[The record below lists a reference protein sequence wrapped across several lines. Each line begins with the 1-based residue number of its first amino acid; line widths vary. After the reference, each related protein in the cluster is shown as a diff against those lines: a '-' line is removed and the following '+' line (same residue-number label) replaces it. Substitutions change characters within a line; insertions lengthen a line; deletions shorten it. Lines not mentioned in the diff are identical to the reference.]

1 MTNEEL
7 SRLVGRFRKPILSD
21 LIANG
26 LPSSVAGGILNWF
39 NPCDERYVKRVSS
52 WRTFLCEGAVP
63 RDQLPACLY
72 QYLPVPA
79 GADDKYCYVEG
90 MSVHIAHQVH
100 QAALIFYKAHAPARS
115 QTDWDSVKARLSDPP
130 DLCLTRADIRQMRR
144 ALRPIDN
151 LQPDTFGA
159 YGPGV
164 TQEGLTA
171 FDRWNRKGFIPPVPP
186 SWYRWSILDDWQPD
200 GVATDLRYTKIAE
213 VPKSLKSTRVVSAE
227 PAQSMYAQHVVSHA
241 LDIAMHKVFAGH
253 VYLHNQAMHNVHLYT
268 DWARTIDLSD
278 ASDHVS
284 CDLVSLLLP
293 SLWPILASVRST
305 HALFPDGDLVPLRTF
320 APMGSGVCFPILTI
334 VGLAVSALVSKTG
347 FYVWY
352 GDDGIVH
359 TAEAAATVDAQTAC
373 GLVVNTSKSCFHP
386 LFRESCGLE
395 LFKGVDITPNYVRD
409 PIESMDFAK
418 LNDLVKSMNRVGW
431 DSVVDAL
438 VADVIGDHGIRVRNN
453 PRIQRRELLCRVH
466 VPRLQHANVDGYAGL
481 RKWAVTRNQQS
492 DRSESEVSW
501 SSGSSQLVCRYRSFA
516 DYPDL
521 VDAIDTRYGS
531 DAYVFTKKAR

>member
-1 MTNEEL
+1 MGVN
-7 SRLVGRFRKPILSD
+7 
-21 LIANG
+21 
-26 LPSSVAGGILNWF
+26 
-39 NPCDERYVKRVSS
+39 
-52 WRTFLCEGAVP
+52 
-63 RDQLPACLY
+63 
-72 QYLPVPA
+72 
-79 GADDKYCYVEG
+79 
-90 MSVHIAHQVH
+90 IAHQVH
-100 QAALIFYKAHAPARS
+100 QAALMFYKAHAPARS
-115 QTDWDSVKARLSDPP
+115 RTDWDNVKARLSDPP

-151 LQPDTFGA
+151 IQPCKFGA

-164 TQEGLTA
+164 TQDGLTA
-171 FDRWNRKGFIPPVPP
+171 FQRWNREGFIPPVPP
-186 SWYRWSILDDWQPD
+186 SWYRWSILDDWQPQ
-200 GVATDLRYTKIAE
+200 GISYDLRYTKIAE

-227 PAQSMYAQHVVSHA
+227 PAQSMYAQHVVSHS
-241 LDIAMHKVFAGH
+241 LDAVLHKVFAGH
-253 VYLHNQAMHNVHLYT
+253 VFLHNQEAHNSYLHV

-334 VGLAVSALVSKTG
+334 VGLAISALVSKTG
-347 FYVWY
+347 CYSWY

-359 TAEAAATVDAQTAC
+359 ADEFAETMEVQTAC
-373 GLVVNTSKSCFHP
+373 GLVVNTSKSCGHP

-395 LFKGVDITPNYVRD
+395 LFRGHNITPIYVRD
-409 PIESMDFAK
+409 PVESTDFAK
-418 LNDLVKSMNRVGW
+418 LNELVFKFNEIGW
-431 DSVVDAL
+431 LSVVDAL

-453 PRIQRRELLCRVH
+453 PKYQRRELLARVG
-466 VPRLQHANVDGYAGL
+466 VTRLKHASVDGYAGL
-481 RKWAVTRNQQS
+481 RKWAVTRSQLS

-516 DYPDL
+516 DYPAL
-521 VDAIDTRYGS
+521 VDAIDTRYGNQ
-531 DAYVFTKKAR
+531 AYV